1 MAGYTIEDID
11 IIRKKSGISYQEAI
25 ALLEYHNGNLAQAL
39 IDLERNGKIRK
50 EEPEE
55 KKKSKFSGI
64 LHTVYCMRLKIRK
77 DDVTIINFSVLFCL
91 VCAVFAP
98 YLTIA
103 GCVIALILGYRFAFI
118 KHDSSFDQE
127 DLESKFQHDVHSHR
141 GAVGL
146 MQLMPDTA
154 AMVGVDPYNPLDNVI
169 GGTSYL
175 NTQLNNFGSWGEY
188 GVTYAVAAYNAGGNA
203 VRQYGGVPPY
213 PETQNYVYKVANA
226 YSNLVANSQW

>member
-1 MAGYTIEDID
+1 MEAFYMAGYTIEDID

-127 DLESKFQHDVHSHR
+127 DLESKFQHAASNVRSSLGDMAKGFADASH
-141 GAVGL
+141 AEEKK
-146 MQLMPDTA
+146 PEKE
-154 AMVGVDPYNPLDNVI
+154 N
-169 GGTSYL
+169 TSYY
-175 NTQLNNFGSWGEY
+175 QHRDASRRAQVPEIRVPKRVDSPDGSVHFEEDSDG
-188 GVTYAVAAYNAGGNA
+188 
-203 VRQYGGVPPY
+203 
-213 PETQNYVYKVANA
+213 
-226 YSNLVANSQW
+226 YSNATIE